1 VLLMKRLWRSRVL
14 LTLLGAA
21 PLAAQGTPAPAVAG
35 RFTNAGVARANLAVD
50 SVFVSKTLAADTI
63 EIGDFAGYLIARLGV
78 PPFSD
83 SLNFVV
89 TADSARVRISGRL
102 MDFPVEAR
110 AELGPIF
117 TFLDSTSVF
126 SVDIS
131 MPQHSDRLMLFR
143 LERATIRGIPIP
155 DMLLVPA
162 LAEYAQRYPVLA
174 AGGRELL
181 VEMPPGATAKLV
193 PNGVAIYLPVKP

>member
-1 VLLMKRLWRSRVL
+1 MKRLWRPRVL
-14 LTLLGAA
+14 LTLFVAA
-21 PLAAQGTPAPAVAG
+21 PLAAQGTAAPASAG

-50 SVFVSKTLAADTI
+50 SVFVSRTLTADTI

-89 TADSARVRISGRL
+89 TADSTRARITGRL

-155 DMLLVPA
+155 EMLLVPA
-162 LAEYAQRYPVLA
+162 LAEYATRYPVLA

-181 VEMPPGATAKLV
+181 VEMPPGATARLV
-193 PNGVAIYLPVKP
+193 PNGVAIYLPVKH

>member
-1 VLLMKRLWRSRVL
+1 MKPQWFSPVLLAL
-14 LTLLGAA
+14 LVAA
-21 PLAAQGTPAPAVAG
+21 PLVAQDTTLRPAGG
-35 RFTNAGVARANLAVD
+35 RFTNAGVARANGSVD
-50 SVFVSKTLAADTI
+50 SVFVARTLAADTI
-63 EIGDFAGYLIARLGV
+63 EIGDFAGYLLARLGV

-89 TADSARVRISGRL
+89 TADSMRARISGRL

-110 AELGPIF
+110 TELGPIF
-117 TFLDSTSVF
+117 TFLDSTSAF

-162 LAEYAQRYPVLA
+162 LAEYSRRYPVLA

-181 VEMPPGATAKLV
+181 VEMPPGATARLV
-193 PNGVAIYLPVKP
+193 TNGVAIYLPVNH

>member
-1 VLLMKRLWRSRVL
+1 MKWLWCFRVL
-14 LTLLGAA
+14 MTLLVAA
-21 PLAAQGTPAPAVAG
+21 PLAAQGTLPRATTG
-35 RFTNAGVARANLAVD
+35 RFTNAGVARANLSVD
-50 SVFVSKTLAADTI
+50 SVFVARTLAADTI

-83 SLNFVV
+83 SLNFIV
-89 TADSARVRISGRL
+89 TADSLRARITGRL

-162 LAEYAQRYPVLA
+162 LAEYARRYPVLTG
-174 AGGRELL
+174 GGRELL
-181 VEMPPGATAKLV
+181 VEMPPGATARLV
-193 PNGVAIYLPVKP
+193 TNGVAIYLPVKH